1 MKPLFSFLFILITLN
16 SFAQTDAE
24 INSDRPDQSD
34 GTYII
39 TKQKLQVENGITF
52 QKNTLVNNLMLRYG
66 ITKST
71 EARLLV
77 DAGKIVTQKG
87 LLPVGISFK
96 QRIIHEKKFLP
107 AITLV
112 GYYRLGKLAT
122 SDFKNSNHEYSLVL
136 AFNHTLSNSFSVAYN
151 LSSGNLKSSINTTFL
166 VSYAPIH
173 KLTCFAEYFSRFET
187 HYLPQQNIDAGILYH
202 INNNF
207 QLDLAFGAQLFNNKN
222 SYATTGFS
230 YAF

>member
-1 MKPLFSFLFILITLN
+1 MKSLLSFLFILLTLN

-39 TKQKLQVENGITF
+39 TKQKLQIENGITF
-52 QKNTLVNNLMLRYG
+52 QKKTLVNNLMLRYG

-77 DAGKIVTQKG
+77 DAGKMGVQRG
-87 LLPVGISFK
+87 LLPIGFSFK

-112 GYYRLGKLAT
+112 GYYRWGKLAT
-122 SDFKNSNHEYSLVL
+122 NDFKNSNQEYSLVL
-136 AFNHTLSNSFSVAYN
+136 AFHHTISNSLSVAYN
-151 LSSGNLKSSINTTFL
+151 VSSGNFKSNINTTFL
-166 VSYAPIH
+166 ISYAPIH

-187 HYLPQQNIDAGILYH
+187 HYLPQHNIDAGILYH
-202 INNNF
+202 INNNL
-207 QLDLAFGAQLFNNKN
+207 QLDLAFGAQLFNNNN